1 MKKLWNRKNKRNK
14 RNKRRKAF
22 GGLYVFVAKM
32 INNLNKKIIIKK
44 LRNLLQITKE
54 SCNIEERI
62 QGKKKMKLIHLC
74 WILKQGGIH
83 LRRIIKYRKSFK
95 IYKFLALAT
104 QQVYSKTVL
113 ETIAL
118 DKTDSV
124 HLYHNNQVDWNIN
137 SIIIYNRKLN
147 TNWMKFS
154 F

>member
-1 MKKLWNRKNKRNK
+1 MKKLLDRRNKRNK

-74 WILKQGGIH
+74 
-83 LRRIIKYRKSFK
+83 
-95 IYKFLALAT
+95 
-104 QQVYSKTVL
+104 
-113 ETIAL
+113 
-118 DKTDSV
+118 
-124 HLYHNNQVDWNIN
+124 
-137 SIIIYNRKLN
+137 
-147 TNWMKFS
+147 
-154 F
+154 